1 MPFELSEKMLAECR
15 RQHVPCELVAIKGAG
30 HGFAGK
36 DRKQAE
42 LARDAWFEEIPATAV
57 GPSYPEG
64 LLCRHDVRRRCTRI
78 GIKAGSGNYPLRTT
92 RKNIR
97 PMAPPPA

>member
-42 LARDAWFEEIPATAV
+42 LTRDAWFEK
-57 GPSYPEG
+57 Y
-64 LLCRHDVRRRCTRI
+64 LL
-78 GIKAGSGNYPLRTT
+78 PQ
-92 RKNIR
+92 
-97 PMAPPPA
+97 